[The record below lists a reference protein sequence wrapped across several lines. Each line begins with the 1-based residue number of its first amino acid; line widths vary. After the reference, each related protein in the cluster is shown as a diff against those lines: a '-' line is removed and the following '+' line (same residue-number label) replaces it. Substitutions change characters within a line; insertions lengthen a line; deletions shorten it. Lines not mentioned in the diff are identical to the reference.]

1 MNYSL
6 FKWSRKTCSGHD
18 SNAAILQAS
27 REYVAEE
34 DSNIFGVYHL
44 PRMNRRGR
52 GCKKPSKCQNT
63 GGAKHPP

>member
-1 MNYSL
+1 MVGLGKIFVISVDEL
-6 FKWSRKTCSGHD
+6 
-18 SNAAILQAS
+18 
-27 REYVAEE
+27 AEE
-34 DSNIFGVYHL
+34 DSNNIIGVYHL